1 MGLRLS
7 KGSAAIAGG
16 VALLLASLLFVVGAA
31 RSHHL
36 VRSAAATSA
45 SFSFGEISAATAGSS
60 GCGGNLDGEPTA
72 HVSAA
77 NNVFVGSERGLG
89 GGSDAWRGIGQ
100 AGGASANACAIQYAG
115 QPNAVAGLGA
125 SGGDIDSA
133 WASAPGPSGNYTLY
147 VASLNLGSVAVA
159 HSTDNGA
166 TFSNTPVQAGLPGD
180 DREWIAAY
188 GAATSLLTFHDISTS
203 EIDVLRSDNGGT
215 TYTQISQAIPVTD
228 YKATNNELGNVAID
242 RRNTGGASAG
252 QFWAYQ
258 SFVAPSTLTGQAYN
272 EAFLAVSSDGGSTWT
287 DRPIPCSTAG
297 PATFL
302 NHNFPN
308 VSVAPNGSLWYAWS
322 DDRGIFTAT
331 SSDHGTTWTCSGAV
345 SSSPGNQI
353 FPWLVATSNGVDLVF
368 YGANGSASTWYVYFA
383 QNPTSTATGW
393 SSALQLMPVHSG
405 AVCEGGI
412 SCTGGRQLLD
422 DFAVDTDQQGWAHI
436 AYSHDAPDLGGSG
449 TFTGYAV
456 QTGGTPAG
464 YPN

>member
-1 MGLRLS
+1 MLS
-7 KGSAAIAGG
+7 SRW
-16 VALLLASLLFVVGAA
+16 VALGGSVVLLAGLLFGLGAA
-31 RSHHL
+31 RPHARHGL
-36 VRSAAATSA
+36 AAAATSGT
-45 SFSFGEISAATAGSS
+45 FSFGQISSAVAGSS
-60 GCGGNLDGEPTA
+60 GCGTNQDGEPTA

-89 GGSDAWRGIGQ
+89 GGSDGWRGIGQ
-100 AGGASANACAIQYAG
+100 AGGSGAQACSIQYAG
-115 QPNAVAGLGA
+115 QPNGVAGFGA

-166 TFSNTPVQAGLPGD
+166 TFTNMPVQGGLPGD

-188 GAATSLLTFHDISTS
+188 GAATSLLSFHDITTS

-215 TYTQISQAIPVTD
+215 SYVEVSQAIPVTD
-228 YKATNNELGNVAID
+228 YKATNNELGNLAID
-242 RRNTGGASAG
+242 RRNTAGATAG

-258 SFVAPSTLTGQAYN
+258 TFVAASTAAGTAYN
-272 EAFLAVSSDGGSTWT
+272 EAFLAVSNDGGSTWT

-297 PATFL
+297 ANTNL

-308 VSVAPNGSLWYAWS
+308 VSVAPNGNLWYAWS
-322 DDRGIFTAT
+322 DDTRIFTAT
-331 SSDHGTTWTCSGAV
+331 SADHGVTWTCSGAV
-345 SSSPGNQI
+345 SSSPSNQV

-368 YGANGSASTWYVYFA
+368 YGANGANSTWYVYFA
-383 QNPTSTATGW
+383 QNPTSTASGW
-393 SSALQLMPVHSG
+393 SSALQLMPVHAG

-436 AYSHDAPDLGGSG
+436 AYSHDAPDVGGAG